1 MYLTVDILEK
11 YGACGSG
18 VKWFKRHYPEGGE
31 LMEVI
36 QNPKIDTHTLHW
48 GYEHL
53 PTTEEEKA
61 KYRELLHIECG
72 ENYRTI
78 YKSNNV
84 KDSSFVTNSKDVVKS
99 MYVFNCEGVENSN
112 SISFS
117 QGVQNSS
124 QIFHTDFCYDSNRIL
139 NSQNITNCRNL
150 INCNYAVSSTSVFNA
165 GNVVNSSFVSNII
178 PLGSQK
184 IRNSHFISDC
194 SNLKNCLFCHG
205 ITDGEY
211 LMFNQPIEKEEY
223 DMFVTQLRQM
233 LKGAELKLTKNG
245 WSADQVPLEAP
256 NIQYNIILQYSAL
269 PEVFWR
275 WVKTLPNYDP
285 MILYNI
291 TMQPHL
297 LTD

>member
-1 MYLTVDILEK
+1 MYLTIDVLEK

-61 KYRELLHIECG
+61 KYRELLHIDCG
-72 ENYRTI
+72 ENYKTV
-78 YKSNNV
+78 YKSDHI
-84 KDSSFVTNSKDVVKS
+84 KDSAFVTHSKEVADS
-99 MYVFNCEGVENSN
+99 TYVFHCNSVENSN
-112 SISFS
+112 SISSS
-117 QGVQNSS
+117 QNVQNSS

-139 NSQNITNCRNL
+139 NSQNITSSSNVVNCG
-150 INCNYAVSSTSVFNA
+150 CAVNSTSVFNA
-165 GNVVNSSFVSNII
+165 GAVINSSFVSNIL
-178 PLGSQK
+178 PLGSK
-184 IRNSHFISDC
+184 NIRNSHFISDC
-194 SNLKNCLFCHG
+194 FNLKNCLFCHG

-223 DMFVTQLRQM
+223 DMFVAQLRQI
-233 LKGAELKLTKNG
+233 LKGAELELTKNG
-245 WSADQVPLEAP
+245 WPADQVPLDAP
-256 NIQYNIILQYSAL
+256 NIQYNIILQYSSL

>member
-1 MYLTVDILEK
+1 MYLTIDVLEK

-61 KYRELLHIECG
+61 KYRELLHIDCG
-72 ENYRTI
+72 ENYKTV
-78 YKSNNV
+78 YKSDHI
-84 KDSSFVTNSKDVVKS
+84 KDSAFVTYSKDVVNS
-99 MYVFNCEGVENSN
+99 TYVFHCNGVENSN
-112 SISFS
+112 SIGSS
-117 QGVQNSS
+117 QNVQNSS

-139 NSQNITNCRNL
+139 NSQNITSCTNVVNCG
-150 INCNYAVSSTSVFNA
+150 CAVNSTSVFNA
-165 GNVVNSSFVSNII
+165 GTVINSSFVSNIL
-178 PLGSQK
+178 PLGSK
-184 IRNSHFISDC
+184 NIRNSHFIGDC
-194 SNLKNCLFCHG
+194 FNLKNCLFCHG

-223 DMFVTQLRQM
+223 DMFVAQLRQM
-233 LKGAELKLTKNG
+233 LKGAELELTKND
-245 WSADQVPLEAP
+245 WPADQVPLDAP

-275 WVKTLPNYDP
+275 WVKTLPNYNP